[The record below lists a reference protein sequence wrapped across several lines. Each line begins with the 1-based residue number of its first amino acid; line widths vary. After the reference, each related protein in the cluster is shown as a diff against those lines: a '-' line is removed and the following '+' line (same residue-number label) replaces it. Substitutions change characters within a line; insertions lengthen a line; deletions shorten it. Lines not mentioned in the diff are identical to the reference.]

1 MKEGHLWLDHNLV
14 EVTVVVLLEIG
25 ETWSSPHPGRGTAE
39 LFFRCQ
45 QCDDET
51 REILDRVE
59 ALDGEE
65 GLEPEVAIVTEKPD
79 PKRELVR
86 AFYGIHFWGS
96 GVGAFQGLRNLS
108 NTLGPSRWVAWAIN
122 SDLSKV
128 VCCWLTPAQKQGV
141 AKIVGDAE
149 SEPVVVEE
157 NSIEILI
164 EELRGDKAFEL
175 VEAEIQR
182 LLGIGLGL
190 ISWQNRSVTQ

>member
-25 ETWSSPHPGRGTAE
+25 ETWISFPHPGRGTAE

-51 REILDRVE
+51 RERLDGVE

-79 PKRELVR
+79 PEREL
-86 AFYGIHFWGS
+86 H
-96 GVGAFQGLRNLS
+96 RN
-108 NTLGPSRWVAWAIN
+108 R
-122 SDLSKV
+122 
-128 VCCWLTPAQKQGV
+128 GV

-149 SEPVVVEE
+149 SEPVVIEE
-157 NSIEILI
+157 NIIEIFV
-164 EELRGDKAFEL
+164 EELRGDRAFEL

-182 LLGIGLGL
+182 LLGIGLGP
-190 ISWQNRSVTQ
+190 ISWQNHSVTQ